1 MQLTPVERILRL
13 DGLRGLAA
21 VVVMLAHY
29 FGEVEHGIKAL
40 TLGWAGVSVF
50 FVLSGYLIG
59 SLILDNQDQPGFLR
73 RFYFRRSVRIIPV
86 YLITVLF
93 TMLSLYWLR
102 DEPWVTPAFDLPF
115 YLTFTQNFAV
125 AFLGEGN
132 AWLLPTWT
140 LAVEE
145 QFYLLLPVL
154 MLITPKRWL
163 LTLLVGLMAASVAF
177 RLGVYDA
184 NKVASLVLLPGRADL
199 LLSGVVLALLHRR
212 LELSRHTMALRVIP
226 MVALW
231 ALVIVALV
239 DSQRLFAVANPLL
252 LGIGVACFIAGQTL
266 GVPEGRGLDHAVM
279 VFFGRISYALYLFH
293 QPING
298 VLHGVLL
305 DSKPDVATLAQVLVT
320 VMAVMLSVAAAYL
333 SWRLLEN
340 PLLTWARKR
349 S

>member
-1 MQLTPVERILRL
+1 MPAERNFRL
-13 DGLRGLAA
+13 DGLRGVAA
-21 VVVMLAHY
+21 FVVMLAHY
-29 FGEVEHGIKAL
+29 FAEVEHGIKAL
-40 TLGWAGVSVF
+40 TLGWLGVSVF

-59 SLILDNQDQPGFLR
+59 SLILDSQDQPGFLR

-86 YLITVLF
+86 YLITVVL
-93 TMLSLYWLR
+93 TSLSLYWFR
-102 DEPWVTPAFDLPF
+102 DQPWATPAFDLVF

-154 MLITPKRWL
+154 MLITPRRWL
-163 LTLLVGLMAASVAF
+163 LTLLIGLIAGSVVF

-184 NKVASLVLLPGRADL
+184 NKVAALVLLPGRADL
-199 LLSGVVLALLHRR
+199 LLSGVVLALLQNRMD
-212 LELSRHTMALRVIP
+212 LSRYTMALRAIP
-226 MVALW
+226 LVALW
-231 ALVIVALV
+231 ALVIVALI

-266 GVPEGRGLDHAVM
+266 GVPEGRGLDNAVM
-279 VFFGRISYALYLFH
+279 VFLGRISYALYLFH

-298 VLHGVLL
+298 VLHGMLL
-305 DSKPDVATLAQVLVT
+305 DDTPDVATLAQVLVT
-320 VMAVMLSVAAAYL
+320 VMALMLSIAAAYL
-333 SWRLLEN
+333 SWRWLEN